1 MRTEEE
7 MFQLIMDVAKQEEHI
22 RAVGM
27 VGSRTNMKAPKDSFQ
42 DFDIVYI
49 VEPCAEFFETATW
62 IAKFGQ
68 PLIMRR
74 PKEMTLFPTE
84 PKTRETFL
92 MLFEDGQRI
101 DLTLCPLAE
110 KDNWHEGD
118 SLAIIL
124 LDKDENLPPLPVAS
138 DKNYTVTVPNQHQFN
153 DCCNEFWWVSTYV
166 VKGLCRNELFYA
178 VTHLYEYCQ
187 QELLRLLSWQA
198 AWQEPEPIS
207 VGKQFKYLK
216 NYVTPDTMDQLA
228 SLLDFSSKEACWNS
242 LIKTQAFFDVVAQ
255 DFAKMAQFTYHLQ

>member
-1 MRTEEE
+1 M
-7 MFQLIMDVAKQEEHI
+7 Q
-22 RAVGM
+22 
-27 VGSRTNMKAPKDSFQ
+27 
-42 DFDIVYI
+42 
-49 VEPCAEFFETATW
+49 
-62 IAKFGQ
+62 
-68 PLIMRR
+68 R

-92 MLFEDGQRI
+92 MLFEDSQRI

-138 DKNYTVTVPNQHQFN
+138 DKNYTVTVPDQQQFN

-242 LIKTQAFFDVVAQ
+242 LIKTQAF
-255 DFAKMAQFTYHLQ
+255 